1 MRRRGVQ
8 HSMSRRLL
16 CGLLALTA
24 AFVAIGERSAY
35 ARQCGRIVPPCQAY
49 WESQTVFVGT
59 VRKIAEAGGVRRVTF
74 DVEQVERGASAP
86 TITLRV
92 PAWELVSRSPLQVG
106 DRYVVYAYGAGDE
119 RFIAACGRT
128 RLANEAQEDL
138 AYFREMKA
146 PGAGG
151 RIFGSV
157 RHEEPDFVAHGTRD
171 RGPIVGLTIRLR
183 GSGLNR
189 EVSTANDG
197 AFDFDGLLPG
207 EYTLSLRAPERMLLE
222 PRLSGVYS
230 KPAPGSFTVRLR
242 YARGCMPISFAVREP
257 GGIRGVL
264 LDDRGAPFEGE
275 LVYAIAAVNAG
286 TSQHVPVE
294 RVRTGAGGR
303 FEFTPLP
310 RGQYVLVLNLDDRPE
325 STEFDRRAY
334 HPGTRVPGEA
344 KIVTVD
350 GPTIVDAGTFRVP
363 PDLVERTITGVV
375 VWSDGVPA
383 SDAELVLHGAAPE
396 RVPLDA
402 AGRFRVTLPYGARF
416 TLRAEGRREVN
427 GRMRESSDVSTEIGR
442 NDRDRDVQLVLRV
455 PQ

>member
-1 MRRRGVQ
+1 MRRCGVQ
-8 HSMSRRLL
+8 HSMSRRPL
-16 CGLLALTA
+16 CGLLALAA
-24 AFVAIGERSAY
+24 AFVAIGGRSAY
-35 ARQCGRIVPPCQAY
+35 ARQCGPIVPPCQTY
-49 WESQTVFVGT
+49 WEAQTVFVGT
-59 VRKIAEAGGVRRVTF
+59 VREVAEAAEGRRITF
-74 DVEQVERGASAP
+74 DVEQFERGEGAP
-86 TITLRV
+86 TMTVRV
-92 PAWELVSRSPLQVG
+92 PRFDVSRSPFHVG

-119 RFIAACGRT
+119 KFVGACGRT
-128 RLANEAQEDL
+128 RLANQAQEDL
-138 AYFREMKA
+138 AYFRQMKA
-146 PGAGG
+146 PGSGG
-151 RIFGSV
+151 GIFGSV

-171 RGPIVGLTIRLR
+171 RGPIAGLTIRLQGR
-183 GSGLNR
+183 GLNR

-207 EYTLSLRAPERMLLE
+207 EYTLSLGAPERMLLE
-222 PRLSGVYS
+222 PHLSGVYRT
-230 KPAPGSFTVRLR
+230 PAPGSFTVRLR
-242 YARGCMPISFAVREP
+242 YARGCMPISFTGREP

-275 LVYAIAAVNAG
+275 LVHAIAAVNAG
-286 TSQHVPVE
+286 SSEHVPVE

-325 STEFDRRAY
+325 STEFDRRTY
-334 HPGTRVPGEA
+334 HPGTRVPGQA

-363 PDLVERTITGVV
+363 PDPVERTITGVV

-396 RVPLDA
+396 RVPLDP
-402 AGRFRVTLPYGARF
+402 AGRFRVTIPYGARF

-427 GRMRESSDVSTEIGR
+427 GRVRESPSESTEIGR

-455 PQ
+455 PR

>member
-1 MRRRGVQ
+1 
-8 HSMSRRLL
+8 MSRRLL
-16 CGLLALTA
+16 CGLLALA
-24 AFVAIGERSAY
+24 AATSEAFGERSAD

-59 VRKIAEAGGVRRVTF
+59 VRKIAEARGVRRVTF

-86 TITLRV
+86 TMTVRV
-92 PAWELVSRSPLQVG
+92 PTGELVSRSPLQVG

-119 RFIAACGRT
+119 MVIAACGRT
-128 RLANEAQEDL
+128 RLAGEAREDL

-146 PGAGG
+146 PGSGG

-157 RHEEPDFVAHGTRD
+157 RHEEPDFVAPGTRD
-171 RGPIVGLTIRLR
+171 LGPIVGLTIRLQGR
-183 GSGLNR
+183 GVNR
-189 EVSTANDG
+189 DVSTATDG

-207 EYTLSLRAPERMLLE
+207 EYTLSPRAPERMLLE
-222 PRLSGVYS
+222 ARLSGVYS
-230 KPAPGSFTVRLR
+230 RPAPGSFTVSLR
-242 YARGCMPISFAVREP
+242 YARGCMPISFVVREP
-257 GGIRGVL
+257 GGIRGMLV
-264 LDDRGAPFEGE
+264 DDRGAPFEGE
-275 LVYAIAAVNAG
+275 LVYAIAAVNAE
-286 TSQHVPVE
+286 TSQDIPVE

-325 STEFDRRAY
+325 STELDRRVY
-334 HPGTRVPGEA
+334 YPGTRVPGEA
-344 KIVTVD
+344 TIVTVD
-350 GPTIVDAGTFRVP
+350 GPTIVDAGAFRVS
-363 PDLVERTITGVV
+363 PDPTERTMTGVV

-416 TLRAEGRREVN
+416 TLRAQGRREVN
-427 GRMRESSDVSTEIGR
+427 GRMRESLDISTEIGR
-442 NDRDRDVQLVLRV
+442 NDRDRDVRLVLRV

>member
-1 MRRRGVQ
+1 
-8 HSMSRRLL
+8 MSRRLL
-16 CGLLALTA
+16 CRVLALAA

-35 ARQCGRIVPPCQAY
+35 ARQCGRIGPACQAY
-49 WESQTVFVGT
+49 WESQSVFVGT
-59 VRKIAEAGGVRRVTF
+59 IRKIAEAEGGRRVTF
-74 DVEQVERGASAP
+74 DVEQIERGAIGP
-86 TITLRV
+86 TITVR
-92 PAWELVSRSPLQVG
+92 WELVSRSPLQVG

-119 RFIAACGRT
+119 RFIGACGRT
-128 RLANEAQEDL
+128 RLASEAQEDL
-138 AYFREMKA
+138 AYFGEMKA
-146 PGAGG
+146 PGSGG

-171 RGPIVGLTIRLR
+171 LGPIGGLTIRLQ
-183 GSGLNR
+183 GSGFNR
-189 EVSTANDG
+189 AVSTANDG
-197 AFDFDGLLPG
+197 AFEVDGLLPG
-207 EYTLSLRAPERMLLE
+207 EYTLSLRAPEHMLLE

-230 KPAPGSFTVRLR
+230 TPAPGSFTVRLR
-242 YARGCMPISFAVREP
+242 YARGCMPISFTVREP

-264 LDDRGAPFEGE
+264 LDDRGAPLEGE
-275 LVYAIAAVNAG
+275 LISAIAAVNAG

-294 RVRTGAGGR
+294 RVRTGTGGR
-303 FEFTPLP
+303 FELTPLP

-325 STEFDRRAY
+325 STELDRRAY

-344 KIVTVD
+344 NIVTVD

-363 PDLVERTITGVV
+363 SVPVERTITGVV
-375 VWSDGVPA
+375 VWSDGIPA

-396 RVPLDA
+396 KVPLDA

-427 GRMRESSDVSTEIGR
+427 GRVRESPDVSTEIGR

>member
-1 MRRRGVQ
+1 MRRQ
-8 HSMSRRLL
+8 LL
-16 CGLLALTA
+16 CGFLALHA
-24 AFVAIGERSAY
+24 ALAVIGGRSAY
-35 ARQCGRIVPPCQAY
+35 AGECGRIVPACQAY

-59 VRKIAEAGGVRRVTF
+59 VRTIVEAKGERRVTF
-74 DVEQVERGASAP
+74 HVEQVERGSTAP
-86 TITLRV
+86 TVTLRV
-92 PAWELVSRSPLQVG
+92 PTWELVGRSPFQVG
-106 DRYVVYAYGAGDE
+106 DRYVVYAYGAGDQ
-119 RFIAACGRT
+119 RFVGTCGRT

-146 PGAGG
+146 PGSGG

-171 RGPIVGLTIRLR
+171 RGPIVGLTIRLQ
-183 GSGLNR
+183 GSGVNR

-197 AFDFDGLLPG
+197 AFYFGDLPLG

-222 PRLSGVYS
+222 PRLSGVY
-230 KPAPGSFTVRLR
+230 KRPAPNSFIVSLR
-242 YARGCMPISFAVREP
+242 YARGCMPISFAVRES
-257 GGIRGVL
+257 GGIRGTL
-264 LDDRGAPFEGE
+264 LDDRGAPVEGE

-286 TSQHVPVE
+286 TSQDVPVE

-310 RGQYVLVLNLDDRPE
+310 HGQYVLVLNLDDRPE

-334 HPGTRVPGEA
+334 YPGTRVPGEA
-344 KIVTVD
+344 KIVTID
-350 GPTIVDAGTFRVP
+350 GPTIVDAGSFRVP
-363 PDLVERTITGVV
+363 PDPVERTVTGVV
-375 VWSDGVPA
+375 VWSDGMPA

-402 AGRFRVTLPYGARF
+402 VGHFRVTLPYGARF

-427 GRMRESSDVSTEIGR
+427 GRVRQSPDVSTAIGR
-442 NDRDRDVQLVLRV
+442 NDRDREVQLVLRV

>member
-8 HSMSRRLL
+8 HSMSRRLA
-16 CGLLALTA
+16 CGLLALA
-24 AFVAIGERSAY
+24 ATCVAIGERSAY

-59 VRKIAEAGGVRRVTF
+59 VRKIAEAEGVRRVTL
-74 DVEQVERGASAP
+74 DVEQVERGPSVA
-86 TITLRV
+86 TITVR
-92 PAWELVSRSPLQVG
+92 WESVGRSPAQVG
-106 DRYVVYAYGAGDE
+106 DRYVVYAYGAGDQK
-119 RFIAACGRT
+119 FIGACGRT
-128 RLANEAQEDL
+128 RFASEAQEDL

-146 PGAGG
+146 PGSGG

-171 RGPIVGLTIRLR
+171 LGPLVGLTIGLK
-183 GSGLNR
+183 GSGVSR
-189 EVSTANDG
+189 EVSTANNG
-197 AFDFDGLLPG
+197 AFEFDGLLAG

-230 KPAPGSFTVRLR
+230 RPAPGSFTVSLR
-242 YARGCMPISFAVREP
+242 YARGCMPISFTVREH

-275 LVYAIAAVNAG
+275 LVSAIAAVNAG

-334 HPGTRVPGEA
+334 HAGTRVPGEA

-350 GPTIVDAGTFRVP
+350 GPTIVDVGTFRLP
-363 PDLVERTITGVV
+363 PDPVERTITGVV
-375 VWSDGVPA
+375 VWSDGIPA
-383 SDAELVLHGAAPE
+383 SDAELLLHGAAPE

-402 AGRFRVTLPYGARF
+402 AGRFHVALPYGARF

>member
-1 MRRRGVQ
+1 
-8 HSMSRRLL
+8 MSRRLL
-16 CGLLALTA
+16 CDLLVLTA
-24 AFVAIGERSAY
+24 AIVAIGERSAD
-35 ARQCGRIVPPCQAY
+35 ARQCRIVPPCQAY

-59 VRKIAEAGGVRRVTF
+59 VRDVTKDDEGQRVTF
-74 DVEQVERGASAP
+74 DVEQVQRGESAP
-86 TITLRV
+86 TMTVRAV
-92 PAWELVSRSPLQVG
+92 TSDVSRSLFHVG
-106 DRYVVYAYGAGDE
+106 DRYVVYAYGAGAE
-119 RFIAACGRT
+119 KFIGACGRT
-128 RLANEAQEDL
+128 RLVNEAQEDL

-146 PGAGG
+146 PGSGG
-151 RIFGSV
+151 HIFGSV

-171 RGPIVGLTIRLR
+171 RGPIAGLTIRLQGR
-183 GSGLNR
+183 GLNR

-207 EYTLSLRAPERMLLE
+207 EYTLSLGAPERMLLE
-222 PRLSGVYS
+222 ARLSGVYRT
-230 KPAPGSFTVRLR
+230 PAPGSYTVSLR
-242 YARGCMPISFAVREP
+242 DARGCMPISFAVRER

-264 LDDRGAPFEGE
+264 LDDRGAPVEGE
-275 LVYAIAAVNAG
+275 LVHAIAAVNAG
-286 TSQHVPVE
+286 TSQPVPVE

-310 RGQYVLVLNLDDRPE
+310 RGQYVLVLNRDDRPE

-334 HPGTRVPGEA
+334 HPGTRVLDEA

-363 PDLVERTITGVV
+363 SDPVERTITGVV
-375 VWSDGVPA
+375 VWSDGVPG

-396 RVPLDA
+396 RVPIDT

-416 TLRAEGRREVN
+416 TLRAAGRRDVN
-427 GRMRESSDVSTEIGR
+427 GSVRESSNPSTEIGR
-442 NDRDRDVQLVLRV
+442 NDRDRDVQLVLWV

>member
-1 MRRRGVQ
+1 
-8 HSMSRRLL
+8 MSRRLL
-16 CGLLALTA
+16 CRLVALGA

-35 ARQCGRIVPPCQAY
+35 ARQCGRVVPPCQTY
-49 WESQTVFVGT
+49 WEAQTVFIGS
-59 VRKIAEAGGVRRVTF
+59 VREVVEAEEGRRVTF
-74 DVEQVERGASAP
+74 DVEHVETGERTP
-86 TITLRV
+86 TMTVRV
-92 PAWELVSRSPLQVG
+92 PRFAVRGSPFHLG

-119 RFIAACGRT
+119 KFVGACGRT

-138 AYFREMKA
+138 AYFRQMKA
-146 PGAGG
+146 PGSGG

-171 RGPIVGLTIRLR
+171 RGPIAGLTIRLQGR
-183 GSGLNR
+183 GLNR

-207 EYTLSLRAPERMLLE
+207 EYTLSLGAPERMLLE
-222 PRLSGVYS
+222 PHLSGAYS
-230 KPAPGSFTVRLR
+230 TPAPGSFTVSLR
-242 YARGCMPISFAVREP
+242 HARGCMPISFTAREQ

-264 LDDRGAPFEGE
+264 LDDRGEPFEGE
-275 LVYAIAAVNAG
+275 LVHAIAAVNAG
-286 TSQHVPVE
+286 SSEHVPAA

-310 RGQYVLVLNLDDRPE
+310 RGQYVLVLNLDDRPA

-344 KIVTVD
+344 AIVTVD
-350 GPTIVDAGTFRVP
+350 GPAIADAGAFRVP
-363 PDLVERTITGVV
+363 SDPTERTITGVV
-375 VWSDGVPA
+375 AWSDGVPA

-396 RVPLDA
+396 RVPLDT

-416 TLRAEGRREVN
+416 TLRVEGRREVN
-427 GRMRESSDVSTEIGR
+427 GRVRGSPGESTEIGR